1 MPSTQNQD
9 SLATEYVT
17 IEGDVLDAIIFRI
30 YGQGPD
36 ALSVV
41 MDANPHIRALP
52 VHLPVGTRI
61 HLPVL
66 PEATP
71 AKRVRL
77 WD

>member
-1 MPSTQNQD
+1 MPSTTTTD
-9 SLATEYVT
+9 ITEYVT

-36 ALSVV
+36 ALSAV
-41 MDANPHIRALP
+41 MDANPHIRDLP

-61 HLPVL
+61 QLPVL
-66 PEATP
+66 RAAAP
-71 AKRVRL
+71 AKRIRL

>member
-9 SLATEYVT
+9 TLATEYVT

-36 ALSVV
+36 ALSDV
-41 MDANPHIRALP
+41 MNGNPHIRNMP

-61 HLPVL
+61 QLPVL
-66 PEATP
+66 PAAAP